1 MASFLNI
8 CKRTARELE
17 IPGDGPSS
25 VVGQVGQHA
34 QVVRWVNT
42 ANRRIQRSQPNWK
55 YMWANVSVA
64 TVVNQQNY
72 GLVAEWGFTVYGRVD
87 PDSLKYFKISDGV
100 AFEQPFFRI
109 TWEEW
114 TRLYS
119 LAYTEA
125 DANAP
130 SIMVELPTGGI
141 WRFVNKSD
149 ALYTI
154 TFDYYRTPQDLTAA
168 SDPDAATNE
177 SYIPEDYEDIIV
189 GAAMMAY
196 GRQYEATDKFT
207 DGQDMFKAAQSDILI
222 KELPVLEMP
231 DSLA

>member
-1 MASFLNI
+1 MSSFLKI
-8 CKRTARELE
+8 CQRTARELE

-25 VVGQVGQHA
+25 VVGQIGQHA
-34 QVVRWVNT
+34 QVVRWVHT
-42 ANRRIQRSQPNWK
+42 AIRRIERRQPNWK
-55 YMWANVSVA
+55 FMWANISVP
-64 TVVNQQNY
+64 TVVDQQDY
-72 GLVAEWGFTVYGRVD
+72 ALEADWGITDYRRVD
-87 PDSLKYFKISDGV
+87 PGSLKYFKISDGV

-114 TRLYS
+114 THLYA

-130 SIMVELPTGGI
+130 SIMVELPNGGI

-149 ALYTI
+149 AQYTI
-154 TFDYYRTPQDLTAA
+154 TFDYYRGVQDLLAA

-177 SYIPEDYEDIIV
+177 PYIPEDYEDMIV

-196 GRQYEATDKFT
+196 GRQYEATDKFS
-207 DGQDMFKAAQSDILI
+207 DGKDMFDAAQTDIMI
-222 KELPVLEMP
+222 AELPKLEMP
-231 DSLA
+231 DALA